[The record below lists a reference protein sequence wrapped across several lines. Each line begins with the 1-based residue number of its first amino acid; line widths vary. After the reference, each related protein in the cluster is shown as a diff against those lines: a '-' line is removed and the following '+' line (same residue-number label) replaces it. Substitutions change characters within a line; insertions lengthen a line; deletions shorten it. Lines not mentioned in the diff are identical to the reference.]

1 MPGTVAEPALI
12 SLGSNI
18 EPLHYLPEAVRALRR
33 LGDSMR
39 VSKAYQNPAVGPQ
52 AQPDFINAAV
62 SLQTDLDPP
71 ALRRELRRIERQLGR
86 VRTQDKYAP
95 RTIDL
100 DLCLLGDRVIEDD
113 DFKLPDPEVQRRP
126 HLAIPLAEV
135 APDMIYPLTGE
146 TLSAVAGRLRPLAR
160 LQLRADLDLAR
171 VAADAQAETG

>member
-39 VSKAYQNPAVGPQ
+39 VSKAYQNPAVGRQ

-100 DLCLLGDRVIEDD
+100 DLCLLGDRVIDDD
-113 DFKLPDPEVQRRP
+113 DFKLP
-126 HLAIPLAEV
+126 EV

-171 VAADAQAETG
+171 AAADAQAETG